1 MTKKGYNMKN
11 NSVAKDEELYRKKE
25 FISSVLRGL
34 SDVEKGEV
42 ITTTKLRA
50 ELKKKRIVK

>member
-1 MTKKGYNMKN
+1 MKN
-11 NSVAKDEELYRKKE
+11 ISVTKDEEMNRKKE
-25 FISSVLRGL
+25 FISSVFRGL

-50 ELKKKRIVK
+50 ELKKKRIVNRG